1 MLESEFSVTNRDG
14 DESKFQVLLSVDQH
28 AANHHHRTARD
39 DGADHGH
46 RLQQGGGNHDVV
58 ASGVARLLG
67 SLQRVLQLID
77 RLVLIWAL
85 RG

>member
-1 MLESEFSVTNRDG
+1 MFGAKLRADVLVHAFSVVTENGRG
-14 DESKFQVLLSVDQH
+14 
-28 AANHHHRTARD
+28 AAD
-39 DGADHGH
+39 VV
-46 RLQQGGGNHDVV
+46 QQGGGNHDVV